1 MMTPA
6 QRSKAITTIRRTFDT
21 MISFYDELSDEAF
34 HEMYETMIENIA
46 RLEHDAKMSDI
57 TKTKKLQ
64 VLTKTDTFINNQVP
78 QEES

>member
-6 QRSKAITTIRRTFDT
+6 QRSQSITTIRRTFDAI
-21 MISFYDELSDEAF
+21 ISFYDELTDEAF
-34 HEMYETMIENIA
+34 HELYERMIENIEQ
-46 RLEHDAKMSDI
+46 LEHDAKMSDI

>member
-6 QRSKAITTIRRTFDT
+6 QRSNSITTIRRTFDAI
-21 MISFYDELSDEAF
+21 ISFYNELSDEAF
-34 HEMYETMIENIA
+34 QELYDRMIETIA
-46 RLEHDAKMSDI
+46 QLEHDAKMSDI